1 MCGRYTLKSR
11 AEVIAEKFGVQAPPT
26 LPERFNIAPSQL
38 VLAVRERPGTHEREL
53 VALQWGLI
61 PFWAD
66 DPEIGN
72 QMANARSESVATKP
86 AFRSSFR
93 ARRCLI
99 VADGFYE
106 WQARDGTKQ
115 PYYVRLK
122 TGEPFGIAGL
132 WDRWDKQ
139 GEPIESCTILTCD
152 ANEPM
157 MAIHERMPVVIPRE
171 QFGRWLDPAER
182 DVDKLSK
189 LLRPFH
195 PEEMTAYP
203 VSTLVNNV
211 KADAAKCIEPLLH
224 AEPALDIR
232 LREAGGPEACG

>member
-26 LPERFNIAPSQL
+26 LPELFNIAPSQL

-86 AFRSSFR
+86 AFRLSFR

-106 WQARDGTKQ
+106 WQAHDGRKQ

-132 WDRWDKQ
+132 
-139 GEPIESCTILTCD
+139 
-152 ANEPM
+152 
-157 MAIHERMPVVIPRE
+157 
-171 QFGRWLDPAER
+171 
-182 DVDKLSK
+182 
-189 LLRPFH
+189 
-195 PEEMTAYP
+195 
-203 VSTLVNNV
+203 
-211 KADAAKCIEPLLH
+211 
-224 AEPALDIR
+224 
-232 LREAGGPEACG
+232 

>member
-11 AEVIAEKFGVQAPPT
+11 AEVIAERFGVQVPPT

-38 VLAVRERPGTHEREL
+38 VLTVRERPGTHEREL
-53 VALQWGLI
+53 VAQQWGLI

-72 QMANARSESVATKP
+72 QMANARSESAATKP

-106 WQARDGTKQ
+106 WQARDGRKQ

-132 WDRWDKQ
+132 WDRWDRS
-139 GEPIESCTILTCD
+139 GD
-152 ANEPM
+152 
-157 MAIHERMPVVIPRE
+157 
-171 QFGRWLDPAER
+171 F
-182 DVDKLSK
+182 
-189 LLRPFH
+189 
-195 PEEMTAYP
+195 
-203 VSTLVNNV
+203 
-211 KADAAKCIEPLLH
+211 LH
-224 AEPALDIR
+224 ALWF
-232 LREAGGPEACG
+232 AC

>member
-11 AEVIAEKFGVQAPPT
+11 AEQVAEKFGVQVPPT

-38 VLAVRERPGTHEREL
+38 VLAVREKPGIHEREL

-72 QMANARSESVATKP
+72 RTINARSETAATKP
-86 AFRSSFR
+86 AYRSSFR

-99 VADGFYE
+99 IADGFYE
-106 WQARDGTKQ
+106 WQARDGRKQ
-115 PYYVRLK
+115 PYYIRLK
-122 TGEPFGIAGL
+122 SGEPFGFGGL
-132 WDRWDKQ
+132 WDRWENAGKK
-139 GEPIESCTILTCD
+139 IESCTILTCD

-157 MAIHERMPVVIPRE
+157 RVIHDRMPVVIPPE
-171 QFGRWLDPAER
+171 SFAVWLDPAEH
-182 DVDKLSK
+182 DAGKLTR

-195 PEEMTAYP
+195 PDEMTAYP

-211 KADAAKCIEPLLH
+211 KNDSVKCVGPFQADSGNIS
-224 AEPALDIR
+224 DSST
-232 LREAGGPEACG
+232 